1 MPKFKGK
8 ARHAPVVNS
17 GGETTLDLAAE
28 VRAVQL
34 KMVER
39 VRERFDAAGAAG
51 SITASCAAINLP
63 RDWSRELGHR
73 RGDL

>member
-1 MPKFKGK
+1 MEFKGE

-39 VRERFDAAGAAG
+39 VRERFDAELELLDQLQLLGQP
-51 SITASCAAINLP
+51 IDLP
-63 RDWSRELGHR
+63 RE
-73 RGDL
+73 